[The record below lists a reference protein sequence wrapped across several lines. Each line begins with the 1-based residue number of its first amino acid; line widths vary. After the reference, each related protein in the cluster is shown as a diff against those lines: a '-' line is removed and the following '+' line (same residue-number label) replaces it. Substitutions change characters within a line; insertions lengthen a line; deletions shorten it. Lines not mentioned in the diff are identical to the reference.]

1 MVFSKAMF
9 ALEQTV
15 TCVSAAPKNDIS
27 VDYPDHGI
35 VNFMAGLNYE
45 AWLKDYISMGIYPY
59 YTKLENDSNINGY
72 AAKVIGAEI
81 QARFRPTKVAV
92 VNFKDGALQRI
103 APYAQIG
110 IGAAYVDN
118 DNMLDGQF
126 AFLAPTAGLGL
137 PSKPNGISI

>member
-1 MVFSKAMF
+1 MKNISKILVIALALMAFSAAMF

-15 TCVSAAPKNDIS
+15 GLRFGCSHPKNDIS

-103 APYAQIG
+103 A
-110 IGAAYVDN
+110 
-118 DNMLDGQF
+118 
-126 AFLAPTAGLGL
+126 
-137 PSKPNGISI
+137 